1 MRTFVIL
8 FMVLSFTACKTNR
21 TSTASHTAI
30 SRTEIQIDTLVF
42 TRPDSASIIALIR
55 CDSLGNA
62 YLSEITRL
70 QTGRS
75 VKPSLSVKNNLAYFD
90 CKVDSMAVYMK
101 LFRRFESVS
110 DTTAT
115 VVTVYKDRQKG
126 RLEKF
131 IDSVF
136 LLSIGSAIG
145 ALVFLF
151 LFRKKWWA

>member
-1 MRTFVIL
+1 MLFV
-8 FMVLSFTACKTNR
+8 VLSFAACR
-21 TSTASHTAI
+21 TS
-30 SRTEIQIDTLVF
+30 RTSSSGHSIVTRTDIQIDTIVF
-42 TRPDSASIIALIR
+42 TRPDSAGIVALIK

-75 VKPSLSVKNNLAYFD
+75 VRPSLSVKNNHAYFD
-90 CKVDSMAVYMK
+90 CKVDSMAVYIK
-101 LFRRFESVS
+101 LSRRFESVS

-115 VVTVYKDRQKG
+115 VVTVFKDREKG
-126 RLEKF
+126 KLEKF

-136 LLSIGSAIG
+136 LLSVGSAIG

>member
-1 MRTFVIL
+1 MRTFVFIL
-8 FMVLSFTACKTNR
+8 LVLSFAACRTSR
-21 TSTASHTAI
+21 TSTSSHSI
-30 SRTEIQIDTLVF
+30 INRTDIQIDTLVF
-42 TRPDSASIIALIR
+42 TRPDSASIVALIR

-62 YLSEITRL
+62 YLSEITML

-75 VKPSLSVKNNLAYFD
+75 VRPSLSVKNNLAYFD

-126 RLEKF
+126 RFEKF

-136 LLSIGSAIG
+136 LLSIGSVIG
-145 ALVFLF
+145 TLVFLF